1 MLDNNFEIKEPLL
14 HEVTNEQLTILQLR
28 INQIIITV
36 NHIVL
41 NSLTKSR
48 KRSNL
53 LDINW
58 Q

>member
-1 MLDNNFEIKEPLL
+1 MLDNNFEIQEPLL

-53 LDINW
+53 LDITW